1 MVIRWLI
8 MLFACLIILGVGI
21 VFELG
26 FPGSAVC
33 PQGWWRESPGFCAFP
48 FVSII
53 TSSFAYGFMSLL
65 LLITVAVLAPVR
77 KFTASIVLLVALALW
92 PIYIFI
98 FDKLSWFALVSLSS
112 VIAIATCFILGAYV
126 THNPAFKR
134 DSPRSGRA
142 P

>member
-1 MVIRWLI
+1 
-8 MLFACLIILGVGI
+8 
-21 VFELG
+21 
-26 FPGSAVC
+26 
-33 PQGWWRESPGFCAFP
+33 
-48 FVSII
+48 
-53 TSSFAYGFMSLL
+53 MSLL